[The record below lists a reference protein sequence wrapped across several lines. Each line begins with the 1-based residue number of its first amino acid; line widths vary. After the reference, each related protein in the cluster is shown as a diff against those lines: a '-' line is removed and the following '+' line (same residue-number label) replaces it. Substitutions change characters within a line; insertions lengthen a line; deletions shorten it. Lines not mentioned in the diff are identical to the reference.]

1 MCVRIDEHWREVTE
15 LIPIAEYVV
24 RSGLLLTTYF
34 GTPQDQWGGRS
45 SSMKILVLRFSSIG
59 DIVLTSPVLRCLKQ
73 QLSDAEIH
81 FATKSAF
88 ADLVRYNPNITSVH
102 ELNED
107 INALITALKKEKFD
121 VVIDLHNNLRTSRIK
136 RALGVPAHSFPKLNV
151 EKWILV
157 NLKRDRMP
165 KIHIVDRYL
174 SAVASLGVKNDGQGL
189 DLFIPEERAVPLND
203 IPASHQKGYT
213 ALAIGAAHVTKRLPE
228 HRWIELVRSIKGPL
242 VLIGGADDARI
253 ARGIANEVG
262 GRAWDVTG
270 KYDILGSA
278 SLIKQA
284 RSVIAH
290 DSGAM
295 HIACAYRKNVVS
307 IWGNT
312 VPAFGMGPYIPT
324 DPERAHISEVLG
336 LPCRPC
342 SKIGYNDC
350 PKGHFR
356 CMEKHDL
363 QRIATLAAQI
373 T

>member
-1 MCVRIDEHWREVTE
+1 
-15 LIPIAEYVV
+15 
-24 RSGLLLTTYF
+24 
-34 GTPQDQWGGRS
+34 
-45 SSMKILVLRFSSIG
+45 MKILVLRFSSIG
-59 DIVLTSPVLRCLKQ
+59 DIVLTSPVVRCLKQ
-73 QLSDAEIH
+73 QVKGAEIH

-88 ADLVRYNPNITSVH
+88 ADLVKHSPYVSAVH
-102 ELNED
+102 ELDDD
-107 INALITALKKEKFD
+107 INALIKRLRAEKFD

-136 RALGVPAHSFPKLNV
+136 RALGIPAHSFPKLNV

-165 KIHIVDRYL
+165 RVHIVDRYL

-189 DLFIPEERAVPLND
+189 DLFIPEDRAVRLNEL
-203 IPASHQKGYT
+203 PEAHQKGYT
-213 ALAIGAAHVTKRLPE
+213 ALAIGAAHLTKRLPE
-228 HRWIELVRSIKGPL
+228 HRWIELVRMIEGPL
-242 VLIGGADDARI
+242 VLIGGEDDAQI

-262 GRAWDVTG
+262 GRAWDATG

-278 SLIKQA
+278 SLIQNA

-295 HIACAYRKNVVS
+295 HIACAFRKNVVS

-324 DPERAHISEVLG
+324 DPCRAHIAEVTG

-342 SKIGYNDC
+342 SKIGYDTC

-356 CMEKHDL
+356 CMEKQDL
-363 QRIATLAAQI
+363 GRIATLAMRI
-373 T
+373 P